1 MSSDAKGGRGKNVL
15 VTGGGRG
22 IGRGIV
28 ESLAADGWNVVL
40 CGRSDPSRYADF
52 LESVRQKY
60 QTSVT
65 FLSHDIS
72 DIDGH
77 DMFLQNVRR
86 QIGRL
91 DALVNNAGITRDTL
105 LLRMSPKDWDLVL
118 EVNLRSV
125 FNYCKAFAPMMLKQR
140 SGSIVNTSS
149 VVGVNGNAG
158 QCNYSAS
165 KAGIIGFTKSLAK
178 ELGSRGIRCNAI
190 APGLIET
197 AMSKQMKPEMYEK
210 WLNDIPLHRGGTELD
225 VARTSLFLAS
235 DLSEY
240 ITGQVICVDGGVS
253 L

>member
-1 MSSDAKGGRGKNVL
+1 MLLENRIAL
-15 VTGGGRG
+15 ITGASRG
-22 IGRGIV
+22 IGKRTAQLFAEHGATVIFTDLQ
-28 ESLAADGWNVVL
+28 ENDASRELLAELQQHSPKSTFIASNAANYEQTVAV
-40 CGRSDPSRYADF
+40 A
-52 LESVRQKY
+52 EQVQKE
-60 QTSVT
+60 
-65 FLSHDIS
+65 F
-72 DIDGH
+72 
-77 DMFLQNVRR
+77 
-86 QIGRL
+86 GRL

-105 LLRMSPKDWDLVL
+105 LLRMQPADWDLVL

-140 SGSIVNTSS
+140 SGSIINTSS
-149 VVGVNGNAG
+149 VVGVNGNPG

-197 AMSKQMKPEMYEK
+197 AMSKQMKPDVYEK

-235 DLSEY
+235 DLSDY